1 MIPERHNIRPMNP
14 ITAWALLGL
23 VLFIIWIS
31 GYQTVARYAIQQK
44 YYLTQTK
51 LLAQKQKALM
61 SRAGLIEAALNNTKL
76 ERQKIKYLIDVKE
89 GSPISIF
96 QSLIRKLAT
105 ENGIKLTKIQMP
117 KINTESQLQ
126 VISVKVE
133 GLASIENLR
142 DFLKKTTFLQ
152 PLIRIDSLDLISVGG
167 DTNKTL
173 LNVSLQASALMDD
186 KR

>member
-23 VLFIIWIS
+23 VLFIIWLS
-31 GYQTVARYAIQQK
+31 GYQTVAQYAIQQK
-44 YYLTQTK
+44 YYLAQTK
-51 LLAQKQKALM
+51 LLAQKQQALM
-61 SRAGLIEAALNNTKL
+61 SRAGLIEAELNNTKL

-89 GSPISIF
+89 GNPISIF
-96 QSLIRKLAT
+96 QSLIRKLAK
-105 ENGIKLTKIQMP
+105 ENGVKLTKIQMP

-152 PLIRIDSLDLISVGG
+152 PLIRIDSLDLISVRR